1 LATEGQ
7 SGERHPLLR
16 REVAQEELVR
26 RPGDA
31 IQLTIAVVLLLL
43 LALRVDDDSRI
54 GRDLFNLVNSLPDG
68 LEGFFRGLYR
78 LGGMWFVVAAAGA
91 AAVGRR
97 FRLARDVLVG
107 GVAAWAIGSFLAVLL
122 AGQDVAEAAEAVIRS
137 GSGPSFPLVRTAT
150 VMAVVVVA
158 APYLSRPLRR
168 AGGTLVAVVSVAGMY
183 LAVGATE
190 DVVGGLV
197 LGWACAAAVHLVF
210 RAPAGRP
217 TIDQVAAGLSELGLD
232 VDRVSLAPER
242 RLGAT
247 LMVAE
252 SGDGDRCSVKVLGR
266 DQRDTQFLSKAWRW
280 LTTKESG
287 PTLYLTRIQEVEHEA
302 YVDLLAAR
310 AGVRVPEVVAAAT
323 AGPDAALLVERR
335 PEGRTIAELGEGEA
349 PDAVLDEI
357 WREVGRLHAARIAH
371 GSLSADHLI
380 LDGDGAVTITDFA
393 RASTSAS
400 EEWRA
405 GDVAEVLAWTSVLV
419 GGERAAR
426 AAIRNLGADA
436 VAAALPRLQ
445 PVALTHTT
453 RRVVKGDRK
462 HLANL
467 RKRTAEELGVEVPKV
482 EELRRVKPSSV
493 FMAVATLF
501 AVFYLLGQAGDF
513 SDLGEALSDA
523 SIPWLVFAFALSFIP
538 RLAGSTAIMAAA
550 PIKLQLGPTFEL
562 QYATAFATLAAP
574 GGYGASVMNVRYLQQ
589 QGMDVTTAVGPSLLV
604 SWSGSAVQ
612 TVLFLACLLITGQ
625 SSEVSSTLEGSAR
638 VIVIGIVVVGVALG
652 LLWRLPK
659 LRHLV
664 LPPLKKIYET
674 FRQVFAHPRRA
685 SVLLASAAAS
695 SIGFA
700 MTLGAC
706 LHAYGGD
713 LSLATLIVVNIGA
726 STLSS
731 VVPTPGGMG
740 VAEAAMVAGLTAFGV
755 PSDIAIPAVLTHR
768 IYTFWFPPVVGWFT
782 TRSLIRRDYL

>member
-1 LATEGQ
+1 
-7 SGERHPLLR
+7 
-16 REVAQEELVR
+16 
-26 RPGDA
+26 
-31 IQLTIAVVLLLL
+31 
-43 LALRVDDDSRI
+43 
-54 GRDLFNLVNSLPDG
+54 
-68 LEGFFRGLYR
+68 
-78 LGGMWFVVAAAGA
+78 
-91 AAVGRR
+91 
-97 FRLARDVLVG
+97 
-107 GVAAWAIGSFLAVLL
+107 
-122 AGQDVAEAAEAVIRS
+122 
-137 GSGPSFPLVRTAT
+137 
-150 VMAVVVVA
+150 
-158 APYLSRPLRR
+158 
-168 AGGTLVAVVSVAGMY
+168 
-183 LAVGATE
+183 
-190 DVVGGLV
+190 
-197 LGWACAAAVHLVF
+197 VHLVF

-217 TIDQVAAGLSELGLD
+217 TIEQVAAGLTELGLD
-232 VDRVSLAPER
+232 VDRVTLAPER

-252 SGDGDRCSVKVLGR
+252 TADGDRCSVKVLGR

-280 LTTKESG
+280 LTTKDSG

-323 AGPDAALLVERR
+323 TGPDAALLVERR
-335 PEGRTIAELGEGEA
+335 PEGRTIAELSAGEA
-349 PDAVLDEI
+349 PDAVLDAV
-357 WREVGRLHAARIAH
+357 WREVARLHGARIAH

-380 LDGDGAVTITDFA
+380 LDGASAVTITDFA
-393 RASTSAS
+393 RASTSAP
-400 EEWRA
+400 EERRA
-405 GDVAEVLAWTSVLV
+405 GDVAEVLAWSSVLV
-419 GGERAAR
+419 GEERAAR
-426 AAIRNLGADA
+426 AAVRNLGADA
-436 VAAALPRLQ
+436 VAVALPRLQ

-453 RRVVKGDRK
+453 RRAIKGERK
-462 HLANL
+462 HLGSL

-482 EELRRVKPSSV
+482 EELRRVKPSSI

-513 SDLGEALSDA
+513 SDLGEALSEA

-538 RLAGSTAIMAAA
+538 RFAGSTAIMAAA
-550 PIKLQLGPTFEL
+550 PIRLQLGPTFEL

-574 GGYGASVMNVRYLQQ
+574 GGYGASVMNIRYLQQ

-612 TVLFLACLLITGQ
+612 TVLFLACLIITGQ

-685 SVLLASAAAS
+685 AVLLTSAAAS
-695 SIGFA
+695 SVGFA